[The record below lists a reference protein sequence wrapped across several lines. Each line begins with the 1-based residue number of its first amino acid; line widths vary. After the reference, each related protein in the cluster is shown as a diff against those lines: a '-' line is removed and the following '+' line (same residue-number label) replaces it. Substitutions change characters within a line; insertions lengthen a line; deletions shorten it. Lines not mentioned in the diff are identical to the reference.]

1 MLNDKKCDT
10 HNSIL
15 QLLVLPDNV
24 PTNVFGISLGS
35 NATKCMALAKSLI
48 WLPRCKMRTKIM
60 LTYRI
65 VIKDKYIYF
74 FCIMLGT
81 ELELNDT
88 VMKIINNKTHLDLE
102 RYNYGSL

>member
-1 MLNDKKCDT
+1 
-10 HNSIL
+10 
-15 QLLVLPDNV
+15 
-24 PTNVFGISLGS
+24 
-35 NATKCMALAKSLI
+35 
-48 WLPRCKMRTKIM
+48 M